1 MWSGWGNSKIGTIA
15 FPRHCELFN
24 SNFCKYNY
32 CVIVYYVLL
41 FLLYIFCLHIYND
54 NRCTWLLSHS
64 LQILAIHARR
74 DLQFRCAQYKQML
87 YLELVLAYGEQHLNH
102 VLDTRRD
109 LPWVQHSSECLKHG
123 HGPRTITD
131 FHSKQLIIGN
141 ASCDLHGVDLVIL
154 LIRLKCTIRIITR
167 EVKHCVVTNP
177 FNSRLDVANGW
188 VNFQNSKYQACM
200 AWELYMCVHA
210 CTAPTFLSAHKHE
223 KFCNIIIRTHCIP
236 S

>member
-1 MWSGWGNSKIGTIA
+1 M
-15 FPRHCELFN
+15 PD
-24 SNFCKYNY
+24 
-32 CVIVYYVLL
+32 VICNLDVHNTSSCCTLNLSLRMANNTSIMYW
-41 FLLYIFCLHIYND
+41 IY
-54 NRCTWLLSHS
+54 
-64 LQILAIHARR
+64 
-74 DLQFRCAQYKQML
+74 
-87 YLELVLAYGEQHLNH
+87 
-102 VLDTRRD
+102 TRRD